1 MTEKKSETSQNHLNN
16 LANNDNS
23 QLQGAFLENFSIG
36 DLLKF
41 HREKLGLD
49 IKNIAHY
56 LNVKEKDI
64 KSLENNDIEKIA
76 RNIYVAGLIKSY
88 AKFLKIEIELIEN
101 KIQELQL
108 RSNIE
113 IKKHTLLN
121 IGDDNE
127 LSPSKDLVFNSLI
140 ISAILLFIFLI
151 IFSSL
156 ENNVALIN
164 TDGIISDIQKI
175 NN

>member
-1 MTEKKSETSQNHLNN
+1 MTEKKSETSQNHQNSFN
-16 LANNDNS
+16 EKSASESALA
-23 QLQGAFLENFSIG
+23 ENFSVG
-36 DLLKF
+36 ELLKF

-49 IKNIAHY
+49 IKKIARY

-64 KSLENNDIEKIA
+64 ISLENNDIEKIA

-88 AKFLKIEIELIEN
+88 AKYLKIEIGLIDN
-101 KIQELQL
+101 KIQELPL

-140 ISAILLFIFLI
+140 ISAILIFIFLI